1 MKIRTSHDRPPI
13 ATRAFDWSAVT
24 EFYQSGDSIGH
35 GSTEAEAIA
44 HLQSQIDS
52 SDDEPFATNRYS
64 EAPSPLVGLLPL
76 MQDQPHLP
84 CLSCDTPA
92 ILSDDGLCCTCAQ
105 EARLTSA
112 LLESRPLYILRE
124 NLSYHRVIAFFHT
137 NIPHRY
143 EVVVP
148 DITSR
153 LTCDITDFHLSIP
166 SLVTTGIA
174 RANDAILR
182 FNHLHKQHLSLS

>member
-13 ATRAFDWSAVT
+13 PDRSFDWSAVT
-24 EFYQSGDSIGH
+24 EDYDLGHPIGH

-44 HLQSQIDS
+44 DLKSQ
-52 SDDEPFATNRYS
+52 FASAGYETEQESLRS
-64 EAPSPLVGLLPL
+64 
-76 MQDQPHLP
+76 P
-84 CLSCDTPA
+84 CLSCHTPA
-92 ILSDDGLCCTCAQ
+92 ILSDDNLCCTCAQ

-112 LLESRPLYILRE
+112 LLESRPLYILCE

-143 EVVVP
+143 SVIVP
-148 DITSR
+148 DISSR